1 MRARMHRRA
10 HTHTGVEMMAHIAW
24 RTCGGLGCSLTGVWV
39 RASKW
44 WAHTESIY
52 GICSVS
58 CFTHSVS
65 HTLSHTHPYLDTSVS
80 CLTHSVS
87 HTSVS
92 CLTHIVYLVSHT
104 SVSCLTHIAYAPTTW
119 RVAQIGVILSC
130 LSSSILALYMS
141 FMLYTCESLYLQ
153 RQRHM

>member
-1 MRARMHRRA
+1 MMRARMHRRA

-52 GICSVS
+52 GICWVS

-65 HTLSHTHPYLDTSVS
+65 HTLSHTHPYL
-80 CLTHSVS
+80 VS
-87 HTSVS
+87 HTLSILS
-92 CLTHIVYLVSHT
+92 HTHPYHVSHT
-104 SVSCLTHIAYAPTTW
+104 LRMRLRLGGLHRSEWYYHVFHP
-119 RVAQIGVILSC
+119 
-130 LSSSILALYMS
+130 LYL
-141 FMLYTCESLYLQ
+141 LYTCLSCSIHVNLYIYKDKDTCNVNNENNS
-153 RQRHM
+153 RWG